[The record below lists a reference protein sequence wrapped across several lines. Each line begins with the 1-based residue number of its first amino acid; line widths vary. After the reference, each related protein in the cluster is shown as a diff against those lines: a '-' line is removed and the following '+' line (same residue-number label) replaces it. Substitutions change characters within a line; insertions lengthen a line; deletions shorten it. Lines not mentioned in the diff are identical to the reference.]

1 MNRGLFEKSVY
12 LRDDH
17 LTIECIVTVR
27 KSRVSTTQ
35 FVNKIEAPPAS
46 SITEQLA
53 KLLEGEE
60 NADVTFSVGGETIG
74 AHKILLAVRSPVFR
88 AELYGP
94 MKESKAQHVTVEDMQ
109 PAVFRAL
116 LHFIY
121 TDSLPDDVDQN
132 AGVSKSDLIWHLLVA
147 ADRYAVD
154 RLKSLCERILCKNLE
169 VETLSA
175 TLALAYQHN
184 CDRLKGICLDFI
196 SISSVMDAVM
206 ATDGYKDLK
215 TTCPSTLIDM
225 FEGTYNAQTTPS
237 ICIDRCKIR
246 LRRGH

>member
-1 MNRGLFEKSVY
+1 MSHSV
-12 LRDDH
+12 LGEIR
-17 LTIECIVTVR
+17 
-27 KSRVSTTQ
+27 
-35 FVNKIEAPPAS
+35 
-46 SITEQLA
+46 
-53 KLLEGEE
+53 LEHTRFCWRCG
-60 NADVTFSVGGETIG
+60 
-74 AHKILLAVRSPVFR
+74 PVFR

-94 MKESKAQHVTVEDMQ
+94 MKESKAQHVTIDDMQ

-215 TTCPSTLIDM
+215 MTCPAALIDM
-225 FEGTYNAQTTPS
+225 FEKT
-237 ICIDRCKIR
+237 
-246 LRRGH
+246 LRFHKS